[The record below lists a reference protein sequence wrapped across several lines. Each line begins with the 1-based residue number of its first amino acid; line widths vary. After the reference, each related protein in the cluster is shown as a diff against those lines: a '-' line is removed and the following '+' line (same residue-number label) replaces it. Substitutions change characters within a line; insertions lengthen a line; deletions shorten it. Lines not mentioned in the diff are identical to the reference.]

1 MEGMTTMVE
10 IQRNGEVAVLFL
22 ERPKV
27 NALSP
32 ELVDGIASGLEQ
44 VLADPGV
51 RAVVLASRLGR
62 VFCAGFDL
70 RELDALSPG
79 EFTRFFDGFA
89 GLYRRIAAGPVP
101 VVAAVAGHALAGG
114 AILALAC
121 ERRVFGEGQWGFGL
135 TEVDVGLP
143 LPGGVLELLRAAT
156 DEATVYEAGALGR
169 VFTPAEAAERRLAHR
184 LVPGP
189 EVLPAALEEA
199 RNLAAKPPRALGEI
213 RRMLRGSLGERI
225 RAADRDVG
233 EMFSRWWRGEEST
246 ACRRRIL
253 ERLSAKGGG

>member
-1 MEGMTTMVE
+1 MVE
-10 IQRNGEVAVLFL
+10 IQRDGEVTVLFL
-22 ERPKV
+22 GRPKV

-32 ELVDGIASGLEQ
+32 ELVEAIAAGMDRAFSE
-44 VLADPGV
+44 PGV
-51 RAVVLASRLGR
+51 RAVVLASRLER
-62 VFCAGFDL
+62 AFSAGFDL
-70 RELDALSPG
+70 RELDTLSPG
-79 EFTRFFDGFA
+79 EFARFFDGFA
-89 GLYRRIAAGPVP
+89 ELYRRIAAGPVP

-143 LPGGVLELLRAAT
+143 LPGGVLELLRSAA
-156 DEATVYEAGALGR
+156 DETTVYEAAALGR

-184 LVPGP
+184 IVPGA
-189 EVLPAALEEA
+189 EVLPAAMDEA
-199 RNLAAKPPRALGEI
+199 RALAAKPPKALREI
-213 RRMLRGSLGERI
+213 RRMLRGPLGERM

-253 ERLSAKGGG
+253 ERLSAKTGR

>member
-1 MEGMTTMVE
+1 MVE
-10 IQRNGEVAVLFL
+10 IRRDGDVAVLL
-22 ERPKV
+22 LDRPKV

-32 ELVDGIASGLEQ
+32 ELVGRIASGLEG
-44 VLADPGV
+44 VFSEPGV

-62 VFCAGFDL
+62 AFSAGFDL
-70 RELDALSPG
+70 RQLDGLSPG
-79 EFTRFFDGFA
+79 EFARFFDGFA
-89 GLYRRIAAGPVP
+89 ALYRRIASGPVP

-121 ERRVFGEGQWGFGL
+121 ERRVFGEGSWGFGL

-143 LPGGVLELLRAAT
+143 LPPGVLELLRATT
-156 DEATVYEAGALGR
+156 DEATVYEAAALGR

-189 EVLPAALEEA
+189 EALAAAMDEA
-199 RNLAAKPPRALGEI
+199 RSLSAKPPGALGEI
-213 RRMLRGSLGERI
+213 RRMLRGALAERI
-225 RAADRDVG
+225 RDADRDVG

-253 ERLSAKGGG
+253 ERLSGGAGG